1 VKKRFLSFFLAIS
14 VALSLMCNLV
24 YAENTVCAEKVVKDV
39 SEYGSWVWSTAYWV
53 PGSSGSGSYVTWT
66 GTGDQSE
73 TGTHVQTAALK
84 SGASYVPAGEIAI
97 GLGGS
102 LGNVKLADSD
112 GKGARTFH
120 TRFTFNSSTT
130 PILYRIQYRNSSNSN
145 TRIGVFTMSND
156 GVTYGDTTISVTAPY
171 DINIFQNTDS
181 GVTVIYVNDQILL
194 DQRETAENLWAS
206 GATYWHQTQFVTT
219 ENDSAFKLVIQN
231 AHHDIYEEEVL
242 LSDVIDYVMLD
253 DKSLAEDTNYW
264 WSIDGIKT
272 DWKEIQGAMD
282 GLCSISGNNTSG
294 YVLKPISI
302 NTSHYGFARYFLGS
316 DNQEPLNEYIGY
328 SNAVLHQSFEYQPTN
343 LTSGQLYEIRGGTS
357 SASGYQ
363 TLITAV
369 PATDS
374 EAAYLNIGGTKV
386 YMEDETAFYKIDFI
400 VDIATAA
407 ETAYEYYILVDGKVI
422 YNNSIWESR
431 QPLWQTV
438 FSSKALGESMTL
450 KNVKTTLYD
459 STVTIDDIVEACRV
473 KLAAP
478 FETDSNGYGDFEVEN
493 YDCYDASA
501 WKLAESRRLYS
512 NSKALSVIAENKTAP
527 ADDEAPTLN
536 LSFTANKAGENTYY
550 MWIRHTA
557 SVANQS
563 GQNFY
568 LSKTEDGSYTTFTL
582 SAEPKAPQWIC
593 LGSVTANEG
602 ENGYVR
608 IRHRQQ
614 NHIAVDRYVI
624 TTDADFVPTDSYYGI
639 SPANFSTAVSIG
651 EDSFSNGRV
660 SFEAEDTTYTSPYGG
675 YSWLS
680 HFGTYGASSNFSG
693 NDGLITSSSAS
704 TTFSEAWTT
713 EPHIEFN
720 FTPPTTGSKYLW
732 ARINSTSTNKDFA
745 ISINCS
751 EYKQLS
757 PTAADEFYWQLISV
771 IDGAEAGLPINVRLY
786 NVSGGYAFD
795 MFAISESVF
804 DTPSGKI
811 TWTTQESTLTSP
823 YSAPTVLASAVTAMS
838 HPRIYFTEDDTA
850 TVKAALSAE
859 KNASALSAHNA
870 NVTRGKNS
878 KFTGTLAVVPG
889 YSNNNS
895 EFLGVI
901 ESLAFEYAIN
911 GDAQAGAKAVSSVMN
926 YIATVSYAGIES
938 DEMTRIAGN
947 DIAVLSRVYDWCYG
961 LLTADQKNSI
971 IGKCQELAYQL
982 EIGWPPSNL
991 SAITGFGAEGALQNY
1006 LLTFAIAAADE
1017 RPDIYNYVVGR
1028 IEDEYIPARKELY
1041 ASGESLQGT
1050 RYGTYRGQH
1059 DLTAALLLS
1068 TIGYREDVYGEGLED
1083 LVNWYIYARRPDGLL
1098 FVDGDDTNNG
1108 KTAGEYYTVGHMQN
1122 AFVIAARLF
1131 NNQYIK
1137 NEAKEATKNFT
1148 TFGYGEGYI
1157 SPTSFLAIN
1166 RPSLSATSE
1175 NGYPLTKYFGYPNG
1189 NMIARTGWNSSPS
1202 VTDDTAVAFMKSGNV
1217 NVSNHQH
1224 LDAGNFQLYYKGIL
1238 ANDPIYYTGNNYNSE
1253 YINMY
1258 AKRSV
1263 AHNTVLVR
1271 DGVSRS
1277 LNGHSVA
1284 DGGQV
1289 PVSSPTDIEDSET
1302 VATTEAYD
1310 FGGDDVNQ
1318 PDYSY
1323 LKADLTGAYSS
1334 DSVNDY
1340 NRSFMFLNMY
1350 DEESPAALVVFDRL
1364 QTKNAGH
1371 NTAWLLHGL
1380 NAPTINGN
1388 RSTFVLNAN
1397 GYTGKMTN
1405 DTLLPASST
1414 ITTVE
1419 DGYVAAGG
1427 TKYSSG
1433 YNTSSSGVNESDG
1446 YRIEVSPVSQS
1457 TLTYYLN
1464 VIQLSDGDADVIS
1477 PSLIENNTFAGA
1489 LVKDRVVLFSKSG
1502 DLIGADTSTSYF
1514 FNFAENNGY
1523 LCKIAVADVKEG
1535 TWEVSYSATGADGSY
1550 EVISQAATNRM
1561 GTDKGATISFEGTSG
1576 YYTLRRVSDV
1586 YTSRTSE
1593 ISEENTI
1600 KQLSPGVKVQNN
1612 ALYVAPRTYD
1622 SFSGVSNGEYNY
1634 TQVVA
1639 AYSENEDT
1647 LLAVKIVD
1655 NFTETDKSSDYS
1667 ELISLDKLP
1676 EKVVIKTFLFE
1687 DLETIKPVTNFSTV
1701 TYQ

>member
-1 VKKRFLSFFLAIS
+1 MKKRLLSVFLAITMMVS
-14 VALSLMCNLV
+14 WMCNV
-24 YAENTVCAEKVVKDV
+24 VSAEGTVKDV
-39 SEYGSWVWSTAYWV
+39 SEYGASTYTAYYYV
-53 PGSSGSGSYVTWT
+53 PGSSGAADYVTWSAT
-66 GTGDQSE
+66 GSQEEGGE
-73 TGTHVQTAALK
+73 HIQTAVKK
-84 SGASYVPAGEIAI
+84 SGVDKVPAGQNAI
-97 GLGGS
+97 NVGGA
-102 LGNVKLADSD
+102 LGNVKLKNYD
-112 GKGARTFH
+112 GYGAKTFH
-120 TRFTFNSSTT
+120 CRYTFVESSS
-130 PILYRIQYRNSSNSN
+130 PILMRFQYQTSSNGGSPKD
-145 TRIGVFTMSND
+145 TFTMTNT
-156 GVTYGDTTISVTAPY
+156 GVTFGDASVAATAPY
-171 DINIFQNTDS
+171 DINIFQNVDS
-181 GVTVIYVNDQILL
+181 GVTVIYVNDTILY
-194 DQRETAENLWAS
+194 DARTTGNNLWGS
-206 GATYWHQTQFVTT
+206 SSHHWQQFRFRTT
-219 ENDSAFKLVIQN
+219 EDDSNFKLVIKN
-231 AHHDIYEEEVL
+231 MHHEVYDERVL

-253 DKSLAEDTNYW
+253 DKSKAQETDYW

-272 DWKEIQGAMD
+272 GWKEIQGAID
-282 GLCSISGNNTSG
+282 GLCTISGDNENG
-294 YVLKPISI
+294 YVLTPNSI
-302 NTSHYGFARYFLGS
+302 NDSHYGFARYYLSS
-316 DNQEPLNEYIGY
+316 DDGDLLAQSSEDM
-328 SNAVLHQSFEYQPTN
+328 VLHQSFEYNPTN
-343 LTSGQLYEIRGGTS
+343 LTTGQLFEVRGGS
-357 SASGYQ
+357 STYQ
-363 TLITAV
+363 TLITAT
-369 PATDS
+369 PATET
-374 EAAYLNIGGTKV
+374 EAAYLSIGDSKI
-386 YMEDETAFYKIDFI
+386 YMEDEEKFYKVDFI
-400 VDIATAA
+400 VNNKD
-407 ETAYEYYILVDGKVI
+407 YKYYILVNGKVVG
-422 YNNSIWESR
+422 SDTIWESR
-431 QPLWQTV
+431 QPLMQTV

-493 YDCYDASA
+493 YDCYDANA

-512 NSKALSVIAENKTAP
+512 NSKALSVIAENKVAP
-527 ADDEAPTLN
+527 ADDEDPTLN
-536 LSFTANKAGENTYY
+536 LSFKANKAGENTYY

-582 SAEPKAPQWIC
+582 SAEPNAPQWIC
-593 LGSVTANEG
+593 LGSVTAKEG
-602 ENGYVR
+602 DNGYVR

-614 NHIAVDRYVI
+614 NHIAIDRYVI
-624 TTDADFVPTDSYYGI
+624 TTDANFVPTDAYYGI
-639 SPANFSTAVSIG
+639 SPANSSTAYSIPAS
-651 EDSFSNGRV
+651 SFSDGRV
-660 SFEAEDTTYTSPYGG
+660 SFEAESTTYTSP
-675 YSWLS
+675 
-680 HFGTYGASSNFSG
+680 FGTYSMFTHYSTYGSSSNFSDK
-693 NDGLITSSSAS
+693 NGLITSSSDS
-704 TTFSEAWTT
+704 KTFTNAWTT

-720 FTPPTTGSKYLW
+720 FTPPTSGSKYLW

-745 ISINCS
+745 ISVNCS
-751 EYKQLS
+751 EYKQMS
-757 PTAADEFYWQLISV
+757 PTTAGEFYWQLIYV
-771 IDGAEAGLPINVRLY
+771 IDGAQADLPVNVRLY

-804 DTPSGKI
+804 DTPTDKI
-811 TWTTQESTLTSP
+811 TWTTQESTLKSP
-823 YSAPTVLASAVTAMS
+823 YSAPTVTANAVKALS
-838 HPRIYFTEDDTA
+838 HPRIYFTGSDA
-850 TVKAALSAE
+850 SSVKATLSSAE
-859 KNASALSAHNA
+859 NASALSAHNA

-901 ESLAFEYAIN
+901 ESLALEYAIKN
-911 GDAQAGAKAVSSVMN
+911 DAEAGAKAVSSAVN
-926 YIATVSYAGIES
+926 YVSTVSYAGIES
-938 DEMTRIAGN
+938 DELTRVAGN
-947 DIAVLSRVYDWCYG
+947 DIAVLSRVYDWCYD
-961 LLTADQKNSI
+961 LFTSEQRNKIMAR
-971 IGKCQELAYQL
+971 CEELAYQL

-991 SAITGFGAEGALQNY
+991 SPVTGFGAEGALQNY
-1006 LLTFAIAAADE
+1006 LLTFAIAVADE
-1017 RPDIYNYVVGR
+1017 RPDIYDYVLGR
-1028 IEDEYIPARKELY
+1028 IEDEFIPARKALY

-1068 TIGYREDVYGEGLED
+1068 TIGYGNDVYGEGLED

-1098 FVDGDDTNNG
+1098 FVDGDDTNNT

-1157 SPTSFLAIN
+1157 SPSSFLAIN
-1166 RPSLSATSE
+1166 RPALTTAQE

-1189 NMIARTGWNSSPS
+1189 NMIARTGWTATPS

-1289 PVSSPTDIEDSET
+1289 PVTAPDNISDAKA
-1302 VATTEAYD
+1302 VAVTEAYD

-1334 DSVNDY
+1334 DSVSDY

-1350 DEESPAALVVFDRL
+1350 EEETPAALVVFDRL
-1364 QTKNAGH
+1364 STKNVGH
-1371 NTAWLLHGL
+1371 KTAWLLHGL
-1380 NAPTINGN
+1380 NTPTINGS
-1388 RSTFVLNAN
+1388 RSTFALNAN

-1405 DTLLPASST
+1405 DTLLPVNPT
-1414 ITTVE
+1414 ITAVE
-1419 DGYVAAGG
+1419 DGYVTAGG
-1427 TKYSSG
+1427 TKYNSG
-1433 YNTSSSGVNESDG
+1433 YNTSSGGVNESDG
-1446 YRIEVSPVSQS
+1446 YRIEVSPASQS
-1457 TLTYYLN
+1457 TMTYYLN
-1464 VIQLSDGDADVIS
+1464 VIQLSEGDADVIS
-1477 PSLIENNTFAGA
+1477 PSLIENDTFVGA

-1502 DLIGADTSTSYF
+1502 DLIGSDNNTEYAFDFT
-1514 FNFAENNGY
+1514 ENNGY
-1523 LCKIAVADVKEG
+1523 LCKIAVADAKEG

-1550 EVISQAATNRM
+1550 KVIAQTATNRI
-1561 GTDKGATISFEGTSG
+1561 GADKGATISFEGTSG
-1576 YYTLRRVSDV
+1576 YYKLRRVSDV
-1586 YTSRTSE
+1586 YTSRNSE

-1600 KQLSPGVKVQNN
+1600 KQLSPSVKVVDNTF
-1612 ALYVAPRTYD
+1612 YVAPRTYD
-1622 SFSGVSNGEYNY
+1622 SLSGVSNGEYNY
-1634 TQVVA
+1634 KQIIA
-1639 AYSENEDT
+1639 AYSEDEKT
-1647 LLAVKIVD
+1647 LLAVKIID
-1655 NFTETDKSSDYS
+1655 NFTQTDKCGEYS
-1667 ELISLDKLP
+1667 ELVKFDELP
-1676 EKVVIKTFLFE
+1676 ESVVIKTFLFE
-1687 DLETIKPVTNFSTV
+1687 DLETIEPVTDFGTAV
-1701 TYQ
+1701 YH